1 MVRTRSIIL
10 GLAALAGMITLL
22 VLWPCVRNGF
32 THWDDNEY
40 LDRVVEL
47 RGFSLE
53 SIRWAFT
60 RSVTVA
66 GYYHPVTWLSHL
78 IDYQLWGLRPSAHHA
93 TNLLLHILNT
103 MLVALYVERL
113 LRAVLF
119 FTEGE
124 RLAAALAIAIVFGI
138 HPLQVEVVAWIAERK
153 TLLCTLFILAG
164 LFAQLNLAERP
175 QSRGWWWAMN
185 GWFILALLSKP
196 MAVSVPLAMLVL
208 DWYPLRRHETLGWW
222 RLLKEKLLILLFSAL
237 AATNTFLAQPSQGA
251 LDDFAHFGIMD
262 RMLVAARSL
271 VFYAWKILWPA
282 WLSPYYPM
290 DNEISVRSLEYV
302 VPLAMCLI
310 VIAAVV
316 AFWRR
321 LPSLGAVT
329 IIYAMLI
336 LPISGVIPLGGFA
349 MADRYAYLAMVPLIV
364 LAATAAVWLWKRLG
378 QLGRLTLTTL
388 IACQILFY
396 AHSTHAQIV
405 VWRNDETLWRAVWSH
420 FPNSAMANCQLAAAL
435 ADQGQFEPASVFA
448 RRALELSPNSPE
460 AQAIAGL
467 IDLKLRRYDDAAKRL
482 SEATQAKPTLVA
494 ARYNLACA
502 YARLGRLTE
511 AYEVLR
517 ELLVIQPEYAAFA
530 VRDGELAALRNHPD
544 YAARFGV
551 LVGGAKKPAI

>member
-1 MVRTRSIIL
+1 M
-10 GLAALAGMITLL
+10 
-22 VLWPCVRNGF
+22 
-32 THWDDNEY
+32 
-40 LDRVVEL
+40 
-47 RGFSLE
+47 
-53 SIRWAFT
+53 
-60 RSVTVA
+60 
-66 GYYHPVTWLSHL
+66 
-78 IDYQLWGLRPSAHHA
+78 
-93 TNLLLHILNT
+93 
-103 MLVALYVERL
+103 
-113 LRAVLF
+113 
-119 FTEGE
+119 
-124 RLAAALAIAIVFGI
+124 
-138 HPLQVEVVAWIAERK
+138 
-153 TLLCTLFILAG
+153 LCTLFILAA

-196 MAVSVPLAMLVL
+196 MAVSVSLAMLVL
-208 DWYPLRRHETLGWW
+208 DWYPLRRYETLGWW
-222 RLLKEKLLILLFSAL
+222 RLLKEKLLILLFSVL
-237 AATNTFLAQPSQGA
+237 VATNTFLAQPSQGA
-251 LDDFAHFGIMD
+251 LDDFAHFGITD
-262 RMLVAARSL
+262 RVLVAARSL
-271 VFYAWKILWPA
+271 VFYAWRILWPA

-290 DNEISVRSLEYV
+290 DNEISVRGLEYA
-302 VPLAMCLI
+302 VPLTVCLL
-310 VIAAVV
+310 VVAVV
-316 AFWRR
+316 VSFWKR
-321 LPSLGAVT
+321 LPSLGTVT

-378 QLGRLTLTTL
+378 QLGRLTLTAL
-388 IACQILFY
+388 IACQMLFCAY
-396 AHSTHAQIV
+396 SARTQTA
-405 VWRNDETLWRAVWSH
+405 VWENDETLWRAVWSL

-467 IDLKLRRYDDAAKRL
+467 IDLKLRRYGDAAKQL
-482 SEATQAKPTLVA
+482 SEATRAKPTLVA

-502 YARLGRLTE
+502 YARLGRLAE

-517 ELLVIQPEYAAFA
+517 ELLVIQPEYAALA